1 VSRGVREVR
10 RAGSRTVRRPFCLA
24 LDRGASASCL
34 AVALHYF
41 QQPSPPGFDS
51 WDAALDAWGVAAEHR
66 NDRAAFIDPDGAGP
80 RLIFQKV
87 PEPKPK

>member
-1 VSRGVREVR
+1 
-10 RAGSRTVRRPFCLA
+10 
-24 LDRGASASCL
+24 
-34 AVALHYF
+34 VALHYF

>member
-1 VSRGVREVR
+1 
-10 RAGSRTVRRPFCLA
+10 
-24 LDRGASASCL
+24 
-34 AVALHYF
+34 LHYV